1 MMLLLIF
8 LQVAFALVSNKS
20 LTVLSNKEHL
30 NVYVNRPSAELYE
43 TLDTDDRLVMVFMNK
58 LDFKDEQLSQKW
70 SMLDQLFLEVIL
82 KLQGGYVHVFYYD
95 CKWFEELKRAG

>member
-8 LQVAFALVSNKS
+8 LQVAFALVSNNS

-58 LDFKDEQLSQKW
+58 LNFKDEQLSQKW

-82 KLQGGYVHVFYYD
+82 KL
-95 CKWFEELKRAG
+95 

>member
-1 MMLLLIF
+1 
-8 LQVAFALVSNKS
+8 
-20 LTVLSNKEHL
+20 
-30 NVYVNRPSAELYE
+30 
-43 TLDTDDRLVMVFMNK
+43 MVFMNK

-95 CKWFEELKRAG
+95 CKWFEELKKAG